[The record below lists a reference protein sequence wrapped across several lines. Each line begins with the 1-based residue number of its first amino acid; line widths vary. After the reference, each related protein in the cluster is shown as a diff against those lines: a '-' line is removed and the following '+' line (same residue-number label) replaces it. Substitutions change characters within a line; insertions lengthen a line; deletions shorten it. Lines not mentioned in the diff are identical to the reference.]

1 MTETFYT
8 MTEVC
13 EQTGLTYQTLKFY
26 CNEGLVPH
34 VQRDSRNRR
43 IFDEKCLAWVKD
55 LSCLKKCG
63 MSIAEMKEYL
73 ELCLDGEPTIPER
86 KRMLEEKTAALEEE
100 IRIAKESLDYI
111 AWKQKFYDGVLSGEI
126 PFQSNLVR

>member
-13 EQTGLTYQTLKFY
+13 EQTGLPYQTLKFY
-26 CNEGLVPH
+26 CNQGLVPH
-34 VQRDSRNRR
+34 VKRDARNRR

-55 LSCLKKCG
+55 LSCLKRCG
-63 MSIAEMKEYL
+63 LSIAEMKEYL

-86 KRMLEEKTAALEEE
+86 KKMLEVKAIALKEE
-100 IRIAKESLDYI
+100 IEIAQASLDYI
-111 AWKQKFYDGVLSGEI
+111 AKKQQFYDGVLSGEI